1 MADKIGDPSKLLNPS
16 DDAMGK
22 KVPEVGSDAISGF
35 VKKDQNLGGMTIP
48 VAKNRSLDGD
58 YQKIK

>member
-16 DDAMGK
+16 ADAMGK
-22 KVPEVGSDAISGF
+22 KVPEVSSDTISGF
-35 VKKDQNLGGMTIP
+35 VAKDQNLGGITIP
-48 VAKNRSLDGD
+48 AAKNRSLDGE